1 MYLCYDNVVNIFNV
15 RTKERKIL
23 IIYYKKYGTI
33 TLKKHVDAYHFII
46 SQKIE
51 KKINNEI
58 GKTIERQPTKKRPS
72 VPTSAIFFFGH
83 KIIFQKQ

>member
-15 RTKERKIL
+15 RTKEGKRL
-23 IIYYKKYGTI
+23 IIDYKTYGTT

-46 SQKIE
+46 AQKIE

-58 GKTIERQPTKKRPS
+58 GRTVER
-72 VPTSAIFFFGH
+72 
-83 KIIFQKQ
+83 